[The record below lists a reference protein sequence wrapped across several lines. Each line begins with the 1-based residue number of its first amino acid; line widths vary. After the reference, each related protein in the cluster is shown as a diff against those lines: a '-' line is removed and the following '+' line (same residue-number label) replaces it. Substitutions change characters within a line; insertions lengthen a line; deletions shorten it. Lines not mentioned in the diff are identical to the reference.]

1 MPRRLIKLTFS
12 PCLREML
19 EIDSCY
25 TETIAIGCSLT
36 LSLLQESR
44 RELSATAF
52 KLFVVKLVSR
62 IKSVLKAANE
72 QTDLSITRSVYTY
85 SRNEKNASKYTW
97 IAYFCLYKIL
107 ILSYSYRLTNP
118 LATPARLWAAG

>member
-12 PCLREML
+12 PCLPEML

-36 LSLLQESR
+36 LSLLQDSR

-62 IKSVLKAANE
+62 IKSVLKAANK

-85 SRNEKNASKYTW
+85 SRNEKNASKY
-97 IAYFCLYKIL
+97 
-107 ILSYSYRLTNP
+107 RLRIFACIRSSFYLT
-118 LATPARLWAAG
+118 AIV